1 MGIIFVVL
9 NIVGVILER
18 YSIRDIVAG
27 IIFAL
32 INAILIFGAH
42 TRNSTALL
50 VWMILGGIEAAVY
63 AVYVVLHIIS
73 IVYLAEHEYADQFG
87 GAIGA
92 LVVVLIIYA
101 TLAGIIIWTII
112 ITKRARGEIN

>member
-9 NIVGVILER
+9 NIVGVIPLRNIE
-18 YSIRDIVAG
+18 DIVTG

-42 TRNSTALL
+42 TQNSTALL

-63 AVYVVLHIIS
+63 AVYVVLLIIG
-73 IVYLAEHEYADQFG
+73 IVNLGDHEYADQFG
-87 GAIGA
+87 GVIGVLA
-92 LVVVLIIYA
+92 ATLIIYA
-101 TLAGIIIWTII
+101 ILAGMIIWTII
-112 ITKRARGEIN
+112 ITKRAREEIN